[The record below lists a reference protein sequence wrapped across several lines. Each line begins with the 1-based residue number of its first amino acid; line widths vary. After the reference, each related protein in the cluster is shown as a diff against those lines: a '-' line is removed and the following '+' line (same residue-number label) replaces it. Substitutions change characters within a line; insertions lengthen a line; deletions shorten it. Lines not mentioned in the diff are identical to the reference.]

1 MANALIFILL
11 MGNLSN
17 GKGVRKGSRNGS
29 NLLLAFALLDRSRVD
44 MTYRSHDTKCCPGTK
59 ILYAKWSCH
68 MDILWKIAN
77 KSQAKI

>member
-1 MANALIFILL
+1 MNMANALIFILL

-44 MTYRSHDTKCCPGTK
+44 MTYRSHD
-59 ILYAKWSCH
+59 ARH
-68 MDILWKIAN
+68 QNIACEVVLSYGYIMEN
-77 KSQAKI
+77 CQ